1 MGPSFSSHRTQAV
14 SSREPPFPSTVDGRQ
29 SERKKATDL
38 ALQEGLDERYRRHK
52 EVAAFAGKQFGEIQ
66 LELFPDER
74 YASDTVTALKA
85 DPKWD
90 SKLRSELFSR
100 FDIMIAGGLGKLEG
114 KSLRVPIW
122 GPRPRSRP
130 S

>member
-1 MGPSFSSHRTQAV
+1 M
-14 SSREPPFPSTVDGRQ
+14 DGRQ

-52 EVAAFAGKQFGEIQ
+52 EVAAFARKQFGEIQ

-85 DPKWD
+85 DSKWD
-90 SKLRSELFSR
+90 SKLKSELVSR
-100 FDIMIAGGLGKLEG
+100 FDVMIAGGWDNSKGSCSG
-114 KSLRVPIW
+114 
-122 GPRPRSRP
+122 
-130 S
+130 

>member
-1 MGPSFSSHRTQAV
+1 
-14 SSREPPFPSTVDGRQ
+14 VDGRQ

-52 EVAAFAGKQFGEIQ
+52 EDAAFARKQFGEIQ

-85 DPKWD
+85 DSKWD
-90 SKLRSELFSR
+90 SKLRSDSFHDST
-100 FDIMIAGGLGKLEG
+100 
-114 KSLRVPIW
+114 
-122 GPRPRSRP
+122 
-130 S
+130 